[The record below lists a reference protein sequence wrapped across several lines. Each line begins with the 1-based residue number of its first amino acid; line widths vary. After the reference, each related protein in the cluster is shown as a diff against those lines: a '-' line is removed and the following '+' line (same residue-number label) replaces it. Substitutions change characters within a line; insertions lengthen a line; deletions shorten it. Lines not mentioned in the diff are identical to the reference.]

1 MENELKHVIPESEPR
16 YDERPWGSWEL
27 LAMGPGYKVKR
38 LIVKPGQR
46 LSLQYHH
53 HRSEHWVVVQGTAT
67 VIRDDER
74 LVLQPDDSTYI
85 PCRGRH
91 RIMNEGPEPLVIIE
105 VQVGTCDEN
114 DIVRLEDDYGRAD
127 A

>member
-1 MENELKHVIPESEPR
+1 MENAVKHGIPKDELR

-46 LSLQYHH
+46 LSLQFHH

-74 LVLQPDDSTYI
+74 LVLRPDDSTYI
-85 PCRGRH
+85 PRRGRH
-91 RIMNEGPEPLVIIE
+91 RIMNEGTEPLVIIE
-105 VQVGTCDEN
+105 VQVGTCDED